1 MINLIL
7 PIITS
12 PKFIIGSVV
21 AVAAALFGYKT
32 ASLLKQEEIFTLK
45 SKIVAYEKEKDRL
58 EKENLILRG
67 KSKDVTIEVVTK
79 YVDRVTVVT
88 EKADEIIREIPIYV
102 TKEAD
107 KHCTITDGW
116 VFNHDRAAALSST
129 SPSRVPKAPVKPDE
143 ATTGI
148 ELSDAAAT
156 IAKNYEQCSKV
167 MEQLK
172 SLQEWVTKQEA
183 TFNTK

>member
-1 MINLIL
+1 MIHLIL
-7 PIITS
+7 PFLTS
-12 PKFIIGSVV
+12 PKFIIGSVI
-21 AVAAALFGYKT
+21 AVSAAYAGFKT
-32 ASLLKQEEIFTLK
+32 ASFLKQEEIFDLK
-45 SKIVAYEKEKDRL
+45 EKISFYEKEKIRL
-58 EKENLILRG
+58 EKENAILVG

-88 EKADEIIREIPIYV
+88 EKADEIVREIPIYV

-116 VFNHDRAAALSST
+116 VFNHDRAAALSSG
-129 SPSRVPKAPVKPDE
+129 SSSRVPKAPTKPNE
-143 ATTGI
+143 ATSGI

-156 IAKNYEQCSKV
+156 ITRNYEQCSKV

-172 SLQEWVTKQEA
+172 SLQEWITKQEA
-183 TFNTK
+183 NFKSK